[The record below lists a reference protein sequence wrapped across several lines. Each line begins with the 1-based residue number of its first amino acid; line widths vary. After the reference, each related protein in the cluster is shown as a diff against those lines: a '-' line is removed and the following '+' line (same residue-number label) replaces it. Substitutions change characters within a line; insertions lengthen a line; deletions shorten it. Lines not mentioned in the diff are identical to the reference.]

1 MANQTPAECLG
12 KLRVL
17 YGDAFKV
24 YDATNAQIIEWAESP
39 EVWATHQIAFRGW
52 TFPAVE
58 AVVRSC
64 RILRKRAKTA
74 AHCKIKGAQEGR

>member
-1 MANQTPAECLG
+1 MANQTPSECLG

-24 YDATNAQIIEWAESP
+24 YDATNSQIIEWAESP
-39 EVWATHQIAFRGW
+39 EIWATHQIAFRGW

-64 RILRKRAKTA
+64 RILRKRARA
-74 AHCKIKGAQEGR
+74 AAECTIKGAQEGQ

>member
-52 TFPAVE
+52 TFPAV
-58 AVVRSC
+58 
-64 RILRKRAKTA
+64 
-74 AHCKIKGAQEGR
+74 